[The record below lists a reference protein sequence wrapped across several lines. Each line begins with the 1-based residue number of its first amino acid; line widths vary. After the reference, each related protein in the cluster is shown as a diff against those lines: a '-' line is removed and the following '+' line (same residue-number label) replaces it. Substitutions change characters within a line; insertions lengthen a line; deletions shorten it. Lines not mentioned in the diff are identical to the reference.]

1 MRKTKKEIKR
11 FIAVGLLAVGTDL
24 SVYTL
29 LLNFLTHS
37 PAKAVSFISGT
48 IVAYLLN
55 KYWTFEQKKKSF
67 SEAVRFAALYASTL
81 GVNVAVNKISLM
93 LLPMWIFFAFL
104 AATGT
109 STILNFLGQKF
120 WVFNREGVLNGES

>member
-1 MRKTKKEIKR
+1 MSKTKKEIKR

-24 SVYTL
+24 SVYTI

-48 IVAYLLN
+48 VVAYLLN
-55 KYWTFEQKKKSF
+55 KYWTFEQKNKSF
-67 SEAVRFAALYASTL
+67 AEAARFAALYAATL

-93 LLPMWIFFAFL
+93 ILPLWIFFAFI

-120 WVFNREGVLNGES
+120 WVFNREGALNGES